1 MHFGQ
6 WSIGGFLVVKPPTVR
21 QTLGYSVPIP
31 TNPAPGGQQT
41 PPRHPHLPGHRDK
54 SSGSLDIL
62 HALAVALCMSWP
74 LGAPESSF
82 RVAGSA
88 ARTDQK
94 LWKHLGRVQGS
105 AFTASTY
112 TVSKASLPF
121 LPSHSDR
128 ALPWGQLPSEDLGK
142 PNTSLLGDAK
152 RQLRNLIC
160 TFMLSSLQR
169 SFRTSCDNVS
179 RLSTS
184 QLQDSSFC
192 AVVLKLW
199 PWYQQ
204 HQNLLGAW
212 WKHPFPGL
220 SSNILSQKPPG
231 WGPGIWV
238 AVWLPGD
245 SDGCLPNVAMCG
257 AHGIT
262 EGHLESSNA

>member
-21 QTLGYSVPIP
+21 QTLGYSMPIP
-31 TNPAPGGQQT
+31 TNPDPGGQQT
-41 PPRHPHLPGHRDK
+41 PPRHPPLPGHRDK
-54 SSGSLDIL
+54 SSGSLGIL
-62 HALAVALCMSWP
+62 HALAVVLCMSWP

-82 RVAGSA
+82 RVAGST

-94 LWKHLGRVQGS
+94 LQRHLGRVQGS

-121 LPSHSDR
+121 LPSHSDV
-128 ALPWGQLPSEDLGK
+128 ALPWGQSPSEDLGK

-184 QLQDSSFC
+184 QLRDSSFC
-192 AVVLKLW
+192 AVVLKL
-199 PWYQQ
+199 
-204 HQNLLGAW
+204 
-212 WKHPFPGL
+212 
-220 SSNILSQKPPG
+220 
-231 WGPGIWV
+231 
-238 AVWLPGD
+238 
-245 SDGCLPNVAMCG
+245 
-257 AHGIT
+257 
-262 EGHLESSNA
+262 